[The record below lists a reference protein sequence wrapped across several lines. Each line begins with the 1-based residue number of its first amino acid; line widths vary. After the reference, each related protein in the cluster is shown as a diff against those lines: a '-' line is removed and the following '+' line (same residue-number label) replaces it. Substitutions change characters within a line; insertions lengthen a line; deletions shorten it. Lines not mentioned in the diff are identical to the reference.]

1 MRPRPGDESERDLSA
16 CHVALLILPCQL
28 SSSTLQLLF
37 VLFPYIFYHS
47 THVPLLLK
55 ARLCFRSRVQ
65 TYATSS
71 VVHKGKISRS
81 RLLFFSPHYLTAL

>member
-1 MRPRPGDESERDLSA
+1 M
-16 CHVALLILPCQL
+16 
-28 SSSTLQLLF
+28 STLLKHSATA
-37 VLFPYIFYHS
+37 VRTFPHIFYHS

-55 ARLCFRSRVQ
+55 ARLCLRSRVQ